1 MKRVIIIMIIY
12 ALQCV
17 SQFAPA
23 GDRHVWTTDDL
34 LPAFV
39 YVTVRAQLQHLG
51 AEIRLIED
59 FTPQLQGSGQ
69 IELMFTTLRASYF
82 QICSDKNLP

>member
-1 MKRVIIIMIIY
+1 MIIY
-12 ALQCV
+12 AFQCV
-17 SQFAPA
+17 SQFSSA
-23 GDRHVWTTDDL
+23 GDSHVWTTDDL
-34 LPAFV
+34 LPTFV

-51 AEIRLIED
+51 AEIHLIED

-82 QICSDKNLP
+82 QICSDKDLP